1 MISEPSE
8 LTIRKVLLLG
18 GNKLDFKTNETLLM
32 TTIEFTVSKDRFSC
46 PVIKYIVMIPQ
57 HHYHFTQV
65 NQTFNFLAF
74 FCLKPDPLILESGY
88 CENFSSCCVH
98 HVYHFQTYRG
108 KNLEN
113 LQRLFS
119 LAGGGRR
126 KKGSM
131 HYRTGERIL
140 ENFNL
145 HVIFN

>member
-1 MISEPSE
+1 
-8 LTIRKVLLLG
+8 
-18 GNKLDFKTNETLLM
+18 M
-32 TTIEFTVSKDRFSC
+32 TRIEFTVSKDRFSC

-57 HHYHFTQV
+57 HYYHFTQV

-74 FCLKPDPLILESGY
+74 FCLKPDPFILESGY
-88 CENFSSCCVH
+88 CKNFFFQILFSSCCVH
-98 HVYHFQTYRG
+98 HVHHFQTCRG